1 MNNLLVNILM
11 GFSISKYWLSKY
23 HSNLLVIPRVLRFL
37 LRQYKSFDPSK
48 LSFHLRI
55 ALRSVQHRLVF
66 SAGQNILVRFS
77 SYLLSSWYKPTLN
90 KKTRRIKKIKRNQ
103 KKILKKKN
111 NKRRR
116 KKLKIVTNNLN
127 TNKAKK
133 DSIAL
138 KLVKLQLSLKPNFN
152 FKINFSLEK
161 YIQGFFDKISETISN
176 YKIIKDDE
184 KRKLKI
190 EKIENERKEKI
201 LIEKQKKEEEE
212 LRVKLKEQALKD
224 EARLEKQRTKDIK
237 LFLRKEQALL
247 RIEQAE
253 KQKQFLKQLRLDKQ
267 IEKFRIREVKEL
279 ERLEKISLREKR
291 EDYTGL
297 QERIDKL
304 KQKYRIIRD
313 QKIRERVEALG
324 VKLQGDE
331 DRETLLVKEKEYTLA
346 RQKIEFALESFYRS
360 ASSLVFQLNKRHIT
374 RNMSIFRCIDR
385 RFETGEIFIK
395 WDESQDEE
403 WLLLI
408 YIKNNSPDEGIVI
421 EDKTNPE
428 KNLSHEF
435 RNIDIFKASDTMVDS
450 LTQLIARARAKNN
463 N

>member
-1 MNNLLVNILM
+1 MKKKQKK
-11 GFSISKYWLSKY
+11 SKT
-23 HSNLLVIPRVLRFL
+23 N
-37 LRQYKSFDPSK
+37 
-48 LSFHLRI
+48 
-55 ALRSVQHRLVF
+55 
-66 SAGQNILVRFS
+66 
-77 SYLLSSWYKPTLN
+77 
-90 KKTRRIKKIKRNQ
+90 KKIK
-103 KKILKKKN
+103 KKVAKKKRSKKFKKFLKK
-111 NKRRR
+111 R
-116 KKLKIVTNNLN
+116 KKTLK
-127 TNKAKK
+127 NKIQKVKKRKTSNFKKRVKYPNVKRAQK
-133 DSIAL
+133 DSLIL
-138 KLVKLQLSLKPNFN
+138 KLVKLQLSLKSRFD
-152 FKINFSLEK
+152 FKINLNLEK
-161 YIQGFFDKISETISN
+161 YIQGFFDKISESISN
-176 YKIIKDDE
+176 YKILKGDE
-184 KRKLKI
+184 KRRLQI
-190 EKIENERKEKI
+190 EKIENERKVKI
-201 LIEKQKKEEEE
+201 EIEKQKKEKEV
-212 LRVKLKEQALKD
+212 LRLRLKEQAIKD
-224 EARLEKQRTKDIK
+224 EAKLEKQRTKDIK
-237 LFLRKEQALL
+237 LFLRKEQALI

-291 EDYTGL
+291 EDYSGL

-304 KQKYRIIRD
+304 KEKYRIIRD
-313 QKIRERVEALG
+313 QKIKERVEALG

-331 DRETLLVKEKEYTLA
+331 DRETLLSKEKEYTLA

-395 WDESQDEE
+395 WDESEDEE

-428 KNLSHEF
+428 KNVSHEF
-435 RNIDIFKASDTMVDS
+435 RGIDIFKASDTMVDA
-450 LTQLIARARAKNN
+450 LTQLIARKRDKNN